1 MLKDPKSLA
10 VLDRTA
16 LIATLL
22 TPLLLMHAHGFAEV
36 SLSLAAIC
44 FVLRSAETGDWAW
57 AKTPWVAL
65 SLVWWGWMVLG
76 SLPIPSLGLG
86 ENQGHGLVQG
96 LLAIRF
102 PLFAAALAFGV
113 LRDPAPRRWMFATIA
128 ISAAYVSVHL
138 VFQFVFGV
146 NLYGQPKA
154 WDTLLTGPFG
164 TARAAPLMARILPP
178 VLIPFA
184 ARYLIPVVPTD
195 DWYSRRVGVAA
206 ARKINEI
213 PAGRPLEPESKVRPA
228 GINRR
233 FLPYIIL
240 MGGLAVVAIIG
251 QRIPVVIMI
260 GTLAVASLLIR
271 RMRPVALAALVA
283 TALLIPSFALI
294 SPKTYQHMVV
304 RTQTMAEGFAVG
316 YYGEMYNRAFEI
328 GHQNPW
334 TGLGF
339 DGFRLG
345 CLEPRYFRPSFDG
358 TVANGGGADICWV
371 HPHNFYFQALVDGGV
386 PGLALFCAFGLACL
400 IPLGRGLWRNPDPM
414 RVGLF
419 AVMLAQIFPVQSTP
433 SFWSMPMGGWFF
445 LLLGWA
451 MAETYGRAETA

>member
-10 VLDRTA
+10 LLDRTA

-36 SLSLAAIC
+36 SLALAAIC
-44 FVLRSAETGDWAW
+44 FVLRSAATGDWGW
-57 AKTPWVAL
+57 VKTPWVAL

-86 ENQGHGLVQG
+86 ENQAHGLVQG

-184 ARYLIPVVPTD
+184 ARYLD
-195 DWYSRRVGVAA
+195 
-206 ARKINEI
+206 
-213 PAGRPLEPESKVRPA
+213 
-228 GINRR
+228 RR
-233 FLPYIIL
+233 FLPYLIL

-345 CLEPRYFRPSFDG
+345 CFEPRYFRPSFDG

>member
-36 SLSLAAIC
+36 SLALAAIC
-44 FVLRSAETGDWAW
+44 FVLRSAATGDWAW

-184 ARYLIPVVPTD
+184 ARYLD
-195 DWYSRRVGVAA
+195 
-206 ARKINEI
+206 
-213 PAGRPLEPESKVRPA
+213 
-228 GINRR
+228 RR
-233 FLPYIIL
+233 FLPYVIL

>member
-10 VLDRTA
+10 LLDRTA

-36 SLSLAAIC
+36 SLALAAIC
-44 FVLRSAETGDWAW
+44 FVLRSAATGDWAW

-184 ARYLIPVVPTD
+184 ARYLD
-195 DWYSRRVGVAA
+195 
-206 ARKINEI
+206 
-213 PAGRPLEPESKVRPA
+213 
-228 GINRR
+228 RR
-233 FLPYIIL
+233 FLPYVIL

>member
-16 LIATLL
+16 LISTLL

-44 FVLRSAETGDWAW
+44 FVLRSAATRDWAW

-76 SLPIPSLGLG
+76 SLPIPALGLG
-86 ENQGHGLVQG
+86 ENQAHGLVQG

-184 ARYLIPVVPTD
+184 ARYLD
-195 DWYSRRVGVAA
+195 
-206 ARKINEI
+206 
-213 PAGRPLEPESKVRPA
+213 
-228 GINRR
+228 RR
-233 FLPYIIL
+233 FLPYVIL

>member
-10 VLDRTA
+10 LLDRTA

-36 SLSLAAIC
+36 SLALAALC
-44 FVLRSAETGDWAW
+44 FVLRSAATGDWAW

-86 ENQGHGLVQG
+86 ENQGHGLVHG

-184 ARYLIPVVPTD
+184 ARYLD
-195 DWYSRRVGVAA
+195 
-206 ARKINEI
+206 
-213 PAGRPLEPESKVRPA
+213 
-228 GINRR
+228 RR
-233 FLPYIIL
+233 FLPYGIL